1 MRPIGHKTRPKPGE
15 ATLKASNFAYVRAR
29 SIGDAV
35 AAFRGCDGEARYL
48 AGGQSLLAALNLRL
62 LAPDL
67 LIDISQID
75 ALRGI
80 ELRGDELRIGALTRH
95 AEVVASPLIA
105 VHVPLLAAAAPWVA
119 HPAIRNKG
127 TLGGSIAFAD
137 PASEFPAVALALN
150 ARIELDDGDRRRFV
164 MAEDFF
170 LDLYETAAEPGEI
183 VSAVWFPAA
192 RPSHRHAFDE
202 LARRRGDYA
211 IVGIAI
217 AAEVAGDVV
226 NEIRIA
232 LFSVGATPIL
242 ARGAA
247 AALHGT
253 TLHDDDIAG
262 AQQAL
267 AEELSPSEDVQVSSA
282 TRLHL
287 ASVLLRR
294 QLAALRR
301 GRG

>member
-1 MRPIGHKTRPKPGE
+1 M
-15 ATLKASNFAYVRAR
+15 LKASGFAYLRAQ
-29 SIGDAV
+29 SVGDAV

-48 AGGQSLLAALNLRL
+48 AGGQSLLAAMNLRL

-67 LIDISQID
+67 LIDISRIE

-80 ELRGDELRIGALTRH
+80 ARQGDELRIGALTRH
-95 AEVVASPLIA
+95 AEVLGSPLVA
-105 VHVPLLAAAAPWVA
+105 EHVPLLAAAAPWVA

-150 ARIELDDGDRRRFV
+150 ARIELDEGGSQRFV
-164 MAEDFF
+164 AAEDFF
-170 LDLYETAAEPGEI
+170 RDLYETAAEPGEI
-183 VSAVWFPAA
+183 VSAVWFPIAK
-192 RPSHRHAFDE
+192 PSDRFAFDE

-211 IVGIAI
+211 IVGAAI
-217 AAEVAGDVV
+217 AAHFARETV
-226 NEIRIA
+226 EQIRIA
-232 LFSVGATPIL
+232 LFSVSATPYL

-247 AALHGT
+247 AALQGT
-253 TLHDDDIAG
+253 ALGDDAVAG
-262 AQQAL
+262 ALRAL
-267 AEELSPSEDVQVSSA
+267 SEELSPSEDAHVSSA

-294 QLAALRR
+294 QLLSLREAR
-301 GRG
+301 AGAPP